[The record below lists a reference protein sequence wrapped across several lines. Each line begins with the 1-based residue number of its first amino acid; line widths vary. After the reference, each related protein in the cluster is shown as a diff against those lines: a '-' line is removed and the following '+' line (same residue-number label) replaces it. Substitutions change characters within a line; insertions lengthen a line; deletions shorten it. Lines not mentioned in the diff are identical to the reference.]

1 MNITLRNIIKRAT
14 LATVALLLS
23 FGIAGAQMDLRIS
36 KSKIKSSLKRL
47 DQLELLAAQLN
58 TASGSTQAAAT
69 AATAATAT
77 TATAQEA
84 TAAAATTAT
93 AQATTAA
100 ATTPATAASTP
111 AAAAQLCQL
120 VKQCK
125 ELSESISHYI
135 NQVSVLSTL
144 QASSE
149 KVLQRTLLLTKLDS
163 LSKELASHKES
174 ISSIGSSIM
183 STGASS
189 GKSSGT
195 SSSASTGT
203 SSGASSSTSTGA
215 SSKAL
220 NSIGAKII
228 KIAEKEYLYQAMA
241 VGNMISALG
250 AMK

>member
-1 MNITLRNIIKRAT
+1 MNITLRSIIRRAT

-69 AATAATAT
+69 TAS
-77 TATAQEA
+77 
-84 TAAAATTAT
+84 
-93 AQATTAA
+93 
-100 ATTPATAASTP
+100 AASTQS
-111 AAAAQLCQL
+111 AAAQLCQIA
-120 VKQCK
+120 KQCK

-135 NQVSVLSTL
+135 NQVNVLGTL

-183 STGASS
+183 STGASP
-189 GKSSGT
+189 G
-195 SSSASTGT
+195 A
-203 SSGASSSTSTGA
+203 SSGASSSTSNGTSSSARTGA

-220 NSIGAKII
+220 KSIGAKIL

>member
-1 MNITLRNIIKRAT
+1 MNITLRNIIRRAT
-14 LATVALLLS
+14 PATVALLLS

-69 AATAATAT
+69 AA
-77 TATAQEA
+77 
-84 TAAAATTAT
+84 AATTAT

-100 ATTPATAASTP
+100 ATTPATAASTQ
-111 AAAAQLCQL
+111 AAADQLCQIA
-120 VKQCK
+120 KQCI
-125 ELSESISHYI
+125 ELSESISNYI

-183 STGASS
+183 SL
-189 GKSSGT
+189 
-195 SSSASTGT
+195 
-203 SSGASSSTSTGA
+203 GASSSTSTGTSSSA
-215 SSKAL
+215 SSSTSSSASNDTSSKAL
-220 NSIGAKII
+220 KSIGAKII

-250 AMK
+250 TMK

>member
-1 MNITLRNIIKRAT
+1 MNITLRNIIRRAT

-23 FGIAGAQMDLRIS
+23 FGIAGAQIDLRIS

-47 DQLELLAAQLN
+47 DKLELLAAQLN
-58 TASGSTQAAAT
+58 TALGSTQAAAT
-69 AATAATAT
+69 PN
-77 TATAQEA
+77 TAQEA

-93 AQATTAA
+93 AKATTVA
-100 ATTPATAASTP
+100 ATTPATAASTQ
-111 AAAAQLCQL
+111 AAAAQLCQIA
-120 VKQCK
+120 KQCI
-125 ELSESISHYI
+125 ELSERISHYI

-149 KVLQRTLLLTKLDS
+149 KVLQRTLLLTKLNT

-183 STGASS
+183 
-189 GKSSGT
+189 
-195 SSSASTGT
+195 
-203 SSGASSSTSTGA
+203 STGA

-250 AMK
+250 TMK

>member
-1 MNITLRNIIKRAT
+1 MNIALRNIIRRAT

-23 FGIAGAQMDLRIS
+23 FGIAGAQIDLRIS

-58 TASGSTQAAAT
+58 TASGSTQASAA
-69 AATAATAT
+69 
-77 TATAQEA
+77 
-84 TAAAATTAT
+84 
-93 AQATTAA
+93 
-100 ATTPATAASTP
+100 P
-111 AAAAQLCQL
+111 AAAASTQAAAAPASAASTQAAADQLCQIA
-120 VKQCK
+120 KQCI

-183 STGASS
+183 SLSA
-189 GKSSGT
+189 
-195 SSSASTGT
+195 SSSASNGT
-203 SSGASSSTSTGA
+203 

-220 NSIGAKII
+220 KSIGAKIL

>member
-1 MNITLRNIIKRAT
+1 MNIALRNIIRRAT

-58 TASGSTQAAAT
+58 TASGSTQAAAD
-69 AATAATAT
+69 
-77 TATAQEA
+77 
-84 TAAAATTAT
+84 
-93 AQATTAA
+93 
-100 ATTPATAASTP
+100 
-111 AAAAQLCQL
+111 QLCQIA
-120 VKQCK
+120 KQCK
-125 ELSESISHYI
+125 ELSVSISHYI

-163 LSKELASHKES
+163 LSKELASHKKS
-174 ISSIGSSIM
+174 ISSVGSSII
-183 STGASS
+183 SLSA
-189 GKSSGT
+189 SSGT
-195 SSSASTGT
+195 SSSASSGT
-203 SSGASSSTSTGA
+203 SSGTSSSTSTGA

-220 NSIGAKII
+220 KSIGAKML

>member
-1 MNITLRNIIKRAT
+1 MNITLRNIIRRAT

-23 FGIAGAQMDLRIS
+23 FGIAGAQIDLRIS

-69 AATAATAT
+69 PN
-77 TATAQEA
+77 TAQEA
-84 TAAAATTAT
+84 TTAATA
-93 AQATTAA
+93 
-100 ATTPATAASTP
+100 PATAASTQ
-111 AAAAQLCQL
+111 AAAAQLCQIA
-120 VKQCK
+120 KQCI
-125 ELSESISHYI
+125 ELSERISHYI
-135 NQVSVLSTL
+135 NQVNILGTL

-183 STGASS
+183 SLGASS
-189 GKSSGT
+189 GTSSGASTGTSSGT
-195 SSSASTGT
+195 SSSASSGT
-203 SSGASSSTSTGA
+203 SSSASNGT

-220 NSIGAKII
+220 KSIGAKML

>member
-1 MNITLRNIIKRAT
+1 MNIALRNIIRRAT

-23 FGIAGAQMDLRIS
+23 FGIAGAQIDLRIS

-47 DQLELLAAQLN
+47 DKLELLAAQLN
-58 TASGSTQAAAT
+58 TASGSAQAAA
-69 AATAATAT
+69 APS
-77 TATAQEA
+77 
-84 TAAAATTAT
+84 AATTAT

-100 ATTPATAASTP
+100 AAAPDTAASTQ
-111 AAAAQLCQL
+111 AAADQLCQIA
-120 VKQCK
+120 KQCI
-125 ELSESISHYI
+125 ELSERISHYI
-135 NQVSVLSTL
+135 NQVNVLGTL

-195 SSSASTGT
+195 SS
-203 SSGASSSTSTGA
+203 
-215 SSKAL
+215 KAL
-220 NSIGAKII
+220 KSIGAKML

-250 AMK
+250 TMK

>member
-69 AATAATAT
+69 AAPAAT

-84 TAAAATTAT
+84 TIAAATA
-93 AQATTAA
+93 
-100 ATTPATAASTP
+100 PASAASTQ
-111 AAAAQLCQL
+111 AAADQLCQIA
-120 VKQCK
+120 KQCK

-183 STGASS
+183 SLS
-189 GKSSGT
+189 
-195 SSSASTGT
+195 
-203 SSGASSSTSTGA
+203 A

>member
-1 MNITLRNIIKRAT
+1 MNITLRNIIRRAT

-58 TASGSTQAAAT
+58 TASGSTQAAAAPDT
-69 AATAATAT
+69 AAST
-77 TATAQEA
+77 Q
-84 TAAAATTAT
+84 
-93 AQATTAA
+93 
-100 ATTPATAASTP
+100 ATAASTQ
-111 AAAAQLCQL
+111 AAADQLCQIA
-120 VKQCK
+120 KQCK

-189 GKSSGT
+189 STSSST
-195 SSSASTGT
+195 SSSASSGTG
-203 SSGASSSTSTGA
+203 SSASNGA

-220 NSIGAKII
+220 KSIGAKIL

>member
-1 MNITLRNIIKRAT
+1 MNITLRNIIRRAT

-23 FGIAGAQMDLRIS
+23 FGIAGAQIDLRIS

-47 DQLELLAAQLN
+47 DKLELLAAQLN

-69 AATAATAT
+69 AAPAAT

-84 TAAAATTAT
+84 T
-93 AQATTAA
+93 TTAA
-100 ATTPATAASTP
+100 ASTQ
-111 AAAAQLCQL
+111 AAAAQLCQIA
-120 VKQCK
+120 KQCI
-125 ELSESISHYI
+125 ELSERISHYI
-135 NQVSVLSTL
+135 NQVNVLGTL

-183 STGASS
+183 SLSA
-189 GKSSGT
+189 SSGT
-195 SSSASTGT
+195 SSCASNDT
-203 SSGASSSTSTGA
+203 

-220 NSIGAKII
+220 KSIGAKML

-250 AMK
+250 TMK

>member
-58 TASGSTQAAAT
+58 TASGSTPLAAT
-69 AATAATAT
+69 AATA
-77 TATAQEA
+77 QE
-84 TAAAATTAT
+84 
-93 AQATTAA
+93 ATTAA
-100 ATTPATAASTP
+100 AASTQ
-111 AAAAQLCQL
+111 AAAAQLCQIA
-120 VKQCK
+120 KQCK

-149 KVLQRTLLLTKLDS
+149 KVLQRTLLLTKLNT

-183 STGASS
+183 SLS
-189 GKSSGT
+189 
-195 SSSASTGT
+195 
-203 SSGASSSTSTGA
+203 A

-220 NSIGAKII
+220 NSIGAKIL

>member
-1 MNITLRNIIKRAT
+1 MNIALRNIIKRAT

-23 FGIAGAQMDLRIS
+23 FGIAGAQIDLRIS

-58 TASGSTQAAAT
+58 TASGSTQAAA
-69 AATAATAT
+69 AP
-77 TATAQEA
+77 
-84 TAAAATTAT
+84 AATTAT

-100 ATTPATAASTP
+100 ATAPDTAASTQ
-111 AAAAQLCQL
+111 AAADQLCQIA
-120 VKQCK
+120 KQCK

-183 STGASS
+183 SLGASS
-189 GKSSGT
+189 STSSGRSSSATSGT
-195 SSSASTGT
+195 SSSASNGT
-203 SSGASSSTSTGA
+203 

>member
-1 MNITLRNIIKRAT
+1 MNITLRSIIRRAT
-14 LATVALLLS
+14 LATLALLLS

-47 DQLELLAAQLN
+47 DQLELLVAQLN
-58 TASGSTQAAAT
+58 TASGSTQAAAD
-69 AATAATAT
+69 
-77 TATAQEA
+77 
-84 TAAAATTAT
+84 
-93 AQATTAA
+93 
-100 ATTPATAASTP
+100 
-111 AAAAQLCQL
+111 QLCQIA
-120 VKQCK
+120 KQCK

-144 QASSE
+144 QTSSE

-163 LSKELASHKES
+163 ISKELASHKES

-183 STGASS
+183 SLGAN
-189 GKSSGT
+189 SGT
-195 SSSASTGT
+195 SSNA
-203 SSGASSSTSTGA
+203 SSGTSSSTSTGA

-220 NSIGAKII
+220 KSIGAKIL

>member
-1 MNITLRNIIKRAT
+1 MNIALRNIIKRAT
-14 LATVALLLS
+14 LATVALLIS
-23 FGIAGAQMDLRIS
+23 FGIAGAQIDLRIS

-58 TASGSTQAAAT
+58 TASGSTQAAADL
-69 AATAATAT
+69 
-77 TATAQEA
+77 
-84 TAAAATTAT
+84 
-93 AQATTAA
+93 
-100 ATTPATAASTP
+100 
-111 AAAAQLCQL
+111 LCQIA
-120 VKQCK
+120 KQCI
-125 ELSESISHYI
+125 ELSERISHYI
-135 NQVSVLSTL
+135 NQVNVLGTL

-149 KVLQRTLLLTKLDS
+149 KVLQRTLLLTKLAS

-189 GKSSGT
+189 SASSSTSSGT
-195 SSSASTGT
+195 SSSAS
-203 SSGASSSTSTGA
+203 
-215 SSKAL
+215 SKAL
-220 NSIGAKII
+220 KSIGAKIL

>member
-1 MNITLRNIIKRAT
+1 MNITLRSIIRRAT

-23 FGIAGAQMDLRIS
+23 FGIAGAQIDLRIS

-69 AATAATAT
+69 AAPAAT

-84 TAAAATTAT
+84 T
-93 AQATTAA
+93 TAA
-100 ATTPATAASTP
+100 ATAPATAASTQ
-111 AAAAQLCQL
+111 AAADQLCQIA
-120 VKQCK
+120 KQCK

-183 STGASS
+183 SLSA
-189 GKSSGT
+189 SSGT
-195 SSSASTGT
+195 SSST
-203 SSGASSSTSTGA
+203 SSSASNGT

-220 NSIGAKII
+220 KSIGAKII

>member
-1 MNITLRNIIKRAT
+1 MNIALRNIIRRAT

-23 FGIAGAQMDLRIS
+23 FGIAGAQIDLRIS

-47 DQLELLAAQLN
+47 DQLELLVAQLN
-58 TASGSTQAAAT
+58 TASGSTP
-69 AATAATAT
+69 
-77 TATAQEA
+77 
-84 TAAAATTAT
+84 AAAAP
-93 AQATTAA
+93 AA
-100 ATTPATAASTP
+100 ASSTQATAASTP
-111 AAAAQLCQL
+111 AATAQLCQIA
-120 VKQCK
+120 KQCI

-135 NQVSVLSTL
+135 NQVNVLGTL

-183 STGASS
+183 SLSASS
-189 GKSSGT
+189 GTSTGTSSSASSGT
-195 SSSASTGT
+195 SSSASTG
-203 SSGASSSTSTGA
+203 S

>member
-1 MNITLRNIIKRAT
+1 MNITLRSIIRRAT

-23 FGIAGAQMDLRIS
+23 FGIAGAQIDLRIS

-58 TASGSTQAAAT
+58 TASGSTQASAA
-69 AATAATAT
+69 
-77 TATAQEA
+77 
-84 TAAAATTAT
+84 
-93 AQATTAA
+93 
-100 ATTPATAASTP
+100 P
-111 AAAAQLCQL
+111 AAAASTQAAAAPASAASTQAAADQLCQIA
-120 VKQCK
+120 KQCI

-183 STGASS
+183 SLSA
-189 GKSSGT
+189 
-195 SSSASTGT
+195 SSSASNGT
-203 SSGASSSTSTGA
+203 

-220 NSIGAKII
+220 KSIGAKIL

>member
-1 MNITLRNIIKRAT
+1 MNIALRNITKRAT

-23 FGIAGAQMDLRIS
+23 FGIAGAQIDLRIS

-69 AATAATAT
+69 AAPAAT

-84 TAAAATTAT
+84 T
-93 AQATTAA
+93 TTAA
-100 ATTPATAASTP
+100 ASTQ
-111 AAAAQLCQL
+111 AAAAQLCQIA
-120 VKQCK
+120 KQCI
-125 ELSESISHYI
+125 ELSERISHYI

-149 KVLQRTLLLTKLDS
+149 KVLQRTLLLTKLNS

-183 STGASS
+183 STGASPGASS
-189 GKSSGT
+189 GTSSGTSTGTSSSASSGT
-195 SSSASTGT
+195 SSSASNGT
-203 SSGASSSTSTGA
+203 

-220 NSIGAKII
+220 KSIGAKII

>member
-1 MNITLRNIIKRAT
+1 MNIALRNIIKRAT

-23 FGIAGAQMDLRIS
+23 FGIAGAQIDLRIS

-69 AATAATAT
+69 PN
-77 TATAQEA
+77 TAQEA
-84 TAAAATTAT
+84 TSAAAAST
-93 AQATTAA
+93 QAA
-100 ATTPATAASTP
+100 AD
-111 AAAAQLCQL
+111 QLCQIA
-120 VKQCK
+120 KQCK

-195 SSSASTGT
+195 SSSASSGT
-203 SSGASSSTSTGA
+203 SSSASNGT

-220 NSIGAKII
+220 KSIGAKML

>member
-1 MNITLRNIIKRAT
+1 MNITLRSIIRIAT

-23 FGIAGAQMDLRIS
+23 FGIAGAQIDLRIS

-58 TASGSTQAAAT
+58 TASGSTPSAAT
-69 AATAATAT
+69 AATA
-77 TATAQEA
+77 QE
-84 TAAAATTAT
+84 
-93 AQATTAA
+93 ATTAA
-100 ATTPATAASTP
+100 AASTQ
-111 AAAAQLCQL
+111 AAAEQLCQIA
-120 VKQCK
+120 KQCI
-125 ELSESISHYI
+125 ELSERISHYI
-135 NQVSVLSTL
+135 NQVNVLGTL

-174 ISSIGSSIM
+174 IGSIGSSIM
-183 STGASS
+183 SLSP
-189 GKSSGT
+189 
-195 SSSASTGT
+195 
-203 SSGASSSTSTGA
+203 SSGASSCASNDT

-220 NSIGAKII
+220 KSIGAKIL

>member
-1 MNITLRNIIKRAT
+1 MNIALRNIIKRAT

-58 TASGSTQAAAT
+58 TASGSTQAAAAPSAATT
-69 AATAATAT
+69 AAATTAAAT

-84 TAAAATTAT
+84 TATAT
-93 AQATTAA
+93 AQ
-100 ATTPATAASTP
+100 
-111 AAAAQLCQL
+111 LCQIA
-120 VKQCK
+120 KQCI

-189 GKSSGT
+189 GTSTGT
-195 SSSASTGT
+195 GSSASN
-203 SSGASSSTSTGA
+203 GA

-220 NSIGAKII
+220 TSIGAKII

>member
-1 MNITLRNIIKRAT
+1 
-14 LATVALLLS
+14 
-23 FGIAGAQMDLRIS
+23 MDLRIS

-58 TASGSTQAAAT
+58 TASGSTQD
-69 AATAATAT
+69 
-77 TATAQEA
+77 
-84 TAAAATTAT
+84 
-93 AQATTAA
+93 
-100 ATTPATAASTP
+100 S
-111 AAAAQLCQL
+111 AAQLCQIA
-120 VKQCK
+120 KQCK

-183 STGASS
+183 SLSA
-189 GKSSGT
+189 
-195 SSSASTGT
+195 SSSASNGT
-203 SSGASSSTSTGA
+203 

-220 NSIGAKII
+220 KSIGAKIL

>member
-1 MNITLRNIIKRAT
+1 MNIALRNIIKRAT

-58 TASGSTQAAAT
+58 TASGSTQAAAAPS
-69 AATAATAT
+69 AATAAAATTAAAT

-84 TAAAATTAT
+84 TATAT
-93 AQATTAA
+93 AQ
-100 ATTPATAASTP
+100 
-111 AAAAQLCQL
+111 LCQIA
-120 VKQCK
+120 KQCI

-149 KVLQRTLLLTKLDS
+149 KVLQRTLLLTKLDA
-163 LSKELASHKES
+163 LSKELSSHKES

-183 STGASS
+183 SLGASS
-189 GKSSGT
+189 STSSGTSSGT
-195 SSSASTGT
+195 SSSASNGT
-203 SSGASSSTSTGA
+203 SSKSL
-215 SSKAL
+215 K
-220 NSIGAKII
+220 SIGAKII

>member
-1 MNITLRNIIKRAT
+1 MNIALRNIIRRAT

-58 TASGSTQAAAT
+58 TASGSTQASAAP
-69 AATAATAT
+69 
-77 TATAQEA
+77 
-84 TAAAATTAT
+84 AAAAST
-93 AQATTAA
+93 QAA
-100 ATTPATAASTP
+100 AAPATAASTQ
-111 AAAAQLCQL
+111 AAADQLCQIA
-120 VKQCK
+120 KQCK

-149 KVLQRTLLLTKLDS
+149 KVLQRTLLLTKLNT

-189 GKSSGT
+189 GKSSGASSGT
-195 SSSASTGT
+195 SSSASNGT
-203 SSGASSSTSTGA
+203 

-220 NSIGAKII
+220 NSIGAKIL

>member
-1 MNITLRNIIKRAT
+1 MNIALRNIIKRAT
-14 LATVALLLS
+14 LATVVLLLS

-36 KSKIKSSLKRL
+36 KSKIKNSLKRL
-47 DQLELLAAQLN
+47 DQLELLAAQLS

-69 AATAATAT
+69 

-84 TAAAATTAT
+84 TT
-93 AQATTAA
+93 
-100 ATTPATAASTP
+100 
-111 AAAAQLCQL
+111 AAAAQLCQIA
-120 VKQCK
+120 KQCK

-183 STGASS
+183 SLSASS
-189 GKSSGT
+189 GTSTGTSSSASSGT
-195 SSSASTGT
+195 SSSASN
-203 SSGASSSTSTGA
+203 GA

-220 NSIGAKII
+220 NSIGAKIL

>member
-1 MNITLRNIIKRAT
+1 MNIALRNIIRRAT

-69 AATAATAT
+69 AAAT
-77 TATAQEA
+77 T
-84 TAAAATTAT
+84 AATTAT
-93 AQATTAA
+93 AQA
-100 ATTPATAASTP
+100 
-111 AAAAQLCQL
+111 AAAQLCQIA
-120 VKQCK
+120 KQCK

-189 GKSSGT
+189 GTITGT
-195 SSSASTGT
+195 SSSAS
-203 SSGASSSTSTGA
+203 SSTSSSASNGT

-220 NSIGAKII
+220 KSIGAKIL

>member
-1 MNITLRNIIKRAT
+1 MNIALRNIIRRAT

-23 FGIAGAQMDLRIS
+23 FGIAGAQIDLRIS

-58 TASGSTQAAAT
+58 TASGSTPLAAT
-69 AATAATAT
+69 AATA
-77 TATAQEA
+77 QE
-84 TAAAATTAT
+84 
-93 AQATTAA
+93 ATTAA
-100 ATTPATAASTP
+100 AASTQ
-111 AAAAQLCQL
+111 AAADQLCQIA
-120 VKQCK
+120 KQCK

-189 GKSSGT
+189 
-195 SSSASTGT
+195 
-203 SSGASSSTSTGA
+203 
-215 SSKAL
+215 KAL

>member
-1 MNITLRNIIKRAT
+1 MNIALRNIIRRAT

-58 TASGSTQAAAT
+58 TASGSTQD
-69 AATAATAT
+69 
-77 TATAQEA
+77 
-84 TAAAATTAT
+84 
-93 AQATTAA
+93 
-100 ATTPATAASTP
+100 S
-111 AAAAQLCQL
+111 AAQLCQIA
-120 VKQCK
+120 KQCK

-149 KVLQRTLLLTKLDS
+149 KVLQRTLLLTKLNT

-183 STGASS
+183 SLSASS
-189 GKSSGT
+189 GTSSGT
-195 SSSASTGT
+195 SSSASSGT
-203 SSGASSSTSTGA
+203 SSSASNGT

-220 NSIGAKII
+220 KSIGAKII

-250 AMK
+250 TMK

>member
-1 MNITLRNIIKRAT
+1 MNIALRNIIKRAT

-23 FGIAGAQMDLRIS
+23 FGIAGAQIDLRIS

-47 DQLELLAAQLN
+47 DKLELLAAQLN
-58 TASGSTQAAAT
+58 TASGSTQAAA
-69 AATAATAT
+69 AP
-77 TATAQEA
+77 
-84 TAAAATTAT
+84 AATTAT

-100 ATTPATAASTP
+100 ATAPATAARTQAAAAP
-111 AAAAQLCQL
+111 AAADQLCQIA
-120 VKQCK
+120 KQCI

-174 ISSIGSSIM
+174 IGSIGSSIM
-183 STGASS
+183 SLS
-189 GKSSGT
+189 
-195 SSSASTGT
+195 
-203 SSGASSSTSTGA
+203 A

>member
-1 MNITLRNIIKRAT
+1 MNITLRNILRRAT

-47 DQLELLAAQLN
+47 DKLELLAAQLN

-69 AATAATAT
+69 PN
-77 TATAQEA
+77 TAQEA
-84 TAAAATTAT
+84 TTAAAAP
-93 AQATTAA
+93 AA
-100 ATTPATAASTP
+100 AASTQ
-111 AAAAQLCQL
+111 AAAAQLCQIA
-120 VKQCK
+120 KQCK

-163 LSKELASHKES
+163 LTKELASHKES

-183 STGASS
+183 ST
-189 GKSSGT
+189 
-195 SSSASTGT
+195 SASTGT
-203 SSGASSSTSTGA
+203 SSGASS
-215 SSKAL
+215 KAL
-220 NSIGAKII
+220 KSIGAKML

>member
-1 MNITLRNIIKRAT
+1 MNITLRNIIRRAT

-69 AATAATAT
+69 AA
-77 TATAQEA
+77 
-84 TAAAATTAT
+84 AATTAT
-93 AQATTAA
+93 AQANTAA
-100 ATTPATAASTP
+100 ATTPATAASTQ
-111 AAAAQLCQL
+111 AAAAQLCQIA
-120 VKQCK
+120 KQCK

-189 GKSSGT
+189 
-195 SSSASTGT
+195 
-203 SSGASSSTSTGA
+203 
-215 SSKAL
+215 KAL

>member
-1 MNITLRNIIKRAT
+1 MNIALRNIIRRAT

-69 AATAATAT
+69 
-77 TATAQEA
+77 
-84 TAAAATTAT
+84 
-93 AQATTAA
+93 
-100 ATTPATAASTP
+100 
-111 AAAAQLCQL
+111 QLCQIA
-120 VKQCK
+120 KQCI
-125 ELSESISHYI
+125 ELSERISHYI
-135 NQVSVLSTL
+135 NQVNVLGTL

-183 STGASS
+183 SLSASSGTSTGAST
-189 GKSSGT
+189 GT
-195 SSSASTGT
+195 SSSASN
-203 SSGASSSTSTGA
+203 GA

-220 NSIGAKII
+220 TSIGAKIL

-250 AMK
+250 TMK

>member
-23 FGIAGAQMDLRIS
+23 FGIAGAQIDLRIS

-69 AATAATAT
+69 AATAQAT
-77 TATAQEA
+77 

-93 AQATTAA
+93 AQEATTAA
-100 ATTPATAASTP
+100 AAPDTAASTQ
-111 AAAAQLCQL
+111 AAAAQLCQIA
-120 VKQCK
+120 KQSI
-125 ELSESISHYI
+125 ELSERISHYI

-144 QASSE
+144 QTSSE
-149 KVLQRTLLLTKLDS
+149 KVLQRTLLLTKLNS
-163 LSKELASHKES
+163 LSKELANHKES

-183 STGASS
+183 SLSA
-189 GKSSGT
+189 SSGT
-195 SSSASTGT
+195 STST
-203 SSGASSSTSTGA
+203 SSGASSSTSSSASNGT

-220 NSIGAKII
+220 KSIGAKML

>member
-1 MNITLRNIIKRAT
+1 MNITLRNIIRRAT

-23 FGIAGAQMDLRIS
+23 FGIAGAQIDLRIS

-58 TASGSTQAAAT
+58 TASGSTQD
-69 AATAATAT
+69 
-77 TATAQEA
+77 
-84 TAAAATTAT
+84 
-93 AQATTAA
+93 
-100 ATTPATAASTP
+100 S
-111 AAAAQLCQL
+111 AAQLCQIA
-120 VKQCK
+120 KQCI
-125 ELSESISHYI
+125 ELSERISHYI
-135 NQVSVLSTL
+135 NQVNVLGTL

-189 GKSSGT
+189 GTITGT
-195 SSSASTGT
+195 SSSASSGT
-203 SSGASSSTSTGA
+203 SNGT

-220 NSIGAKII
+220 KSIGAKML

>member
-1 MNITLRNIIKRAT
+1 MNLALRNIIRRAT

-58 TASGSTQAAAT
+58 TASESTPSAATAAAT
-69 AATAATAT
+69 AATA
-77 TATAQEA
+77 QG
-84 TAAAATTAT
+84 
-93 AQATTAA
+93 ATTAA
-100 ATTPATAASTP
+100 AAPATAASTQ
-111 AAAAQLCQL
+111 AAADQLYQIA
-120 VKQCK
+120 KQCI
-125 ELSESISHYI
+125 ELSESVSHYI
-135 NQVSVLSTL
+135 NQVNVLGTL

-174 ISSIGSSIM
+174 IGSIGSSIM
-183 STGASS
+183 SLSPSS

-195 SSSASTGT
+195 STGT
-203 SSGASSSTSTGA
+203 SS
-215 SSKAL
+215 KAL
-220 NSIGAKII
+220 KSIGAKII

>member
-1 MNITLRNIIKRAT
+1 MNIALRNIIRRAT

-69 AATAATAT
+69 AAAAT

-84 TAAAATTAT
+84 TTAAAA
-93 AQATTAA
+93 
-100 ATTPATAASTP
+100 PATAASTP
-111 AAAAQLCQL
+111 AAADQLCQIA
-120 VKQCK
+120 KQCI
-125 ELSESISHYI
+125 ELSERISHYI
-135 NQVSVLSTL
+135 NQVNVLGTL

-183 STGASS
+183 SLSASS

-195 SSSASTGT
+195 STGT
-203 SSGASSSTSTGA
+203 SS
-215 SSKAL
+215 KAL
-220 NSIGAKII
+220 KSIGAKII

>member
-1 MNITLRNIIKRAT
+1 MNIALRNIIKRAT

-47 DQLELLAAQLN
+47 DQLELLAAHLN
-58 TASGSTQAAAT
+58 TASESTPSAAT
-69 AATAATAT
+69 AATA
-77 TATAQEA
+77 QG
-84 TAAAATTAT
+84 
-93 AQATTAA
+93 ATTAA
-100 ATTPATAASTP
+100 AAPATAASTQ
-111 AAAAQLCQL
+111 AAAAQLCQIA
-120 VKQCK
+120 KQCI
-125 ELSESISHYI
+125 ELSERISHYI
-135 NQVSVLSTL
+135 NQVNVLGTL

-189 GKSSGT
+189 GTSTGT
-195 SSSASTGT
+195 SSSASSGKSSGTSTGT
-203 SSGASSSTSTGA
+203 SS
-215 SSKAL
+215 KAL
-220 NSIGAKII
+220 KSIGAKII

>member
-1 MNITLRNIIKRAT
+1 MNITLRNIIRRAT

-58 TASGSTQAAAT
+58 TASGSTQAAAD
-69 AATAATAT
+69 
-77 TATAQEA
+77 
-84 TAAAATTAT
+84 
-93 AQATTAA
+93 
-100 ATTPATAASTP
+100 
-111 AAAAQLCQL
+111 QLCQIA
-120 VKQCK
+120 KQCK

-135 NQVSVLSTL
+135 NQVNVLGTL

-163 LSKELASHKES
+163 LSKELASHKKS
-174 ISSIGSSIM
+174 ISSVGSSIM
-183 STGASS
+183 SLGANSGTSS
-189 GKSSGT
+189 NASSGT
-195 SSSASTGT
+195 SSSASNGT
-203 SSGASSSTSTGA
+203 

-220 NSIGAKII
+220 KSIGAKML

>member
-58 TASGSTQAAAT
+58 TASGSTP
-69 AATAATAT
+69 
-77 TATAQEA
+77 
-84 TAAAATTAT
+84 AAAAPD
-93 AQATTAA
+93 TAA
-100 ATTPATAASTP
+100 STQATAASTQ
-111 AAAAQLCQL
+111 AAAAQLCQIA
-120 VKQCK
+120 KQCK
-125 ELSESISHYI
+125 EFSESISHYI

-183 STGASS
+183 SLGANSGTSS
-189 GKSSGT
+189 NASSGT
-195 SSSASTGT
+195 SSST
-203 SSGASSSTSTGA
+203 SSSASNGA

-220 NSIGAKII
+220 KSIGAKML

>member
-1 MNITLRNIIKRAT
+1 MNIALRNIIKRAT

-58 TASGSTQAAAT
+58 TASGSTPLAAT
-69 AATAATAT
+69 AATA
-77 TATAQEA
+77 QE
-84 TAAAATTAT
+84 
-93 AQATTAA
+93 ATTAA
-100 ATTPATAASTP
+100 AASTQ
-111 AAAAQLCQL
+111 AAAAQLCQIA
-120 VKQCK
+120 KQCK

-183 STGASS
+183 SLSASS
-189 GKSSGT
+189 GTSTGTSSSASSGT
-195 SSSASTGT
+195 SSSASN
-203 SSGASSSTSTGA
+203 GA

-220 NSIGAKII
+220 NSIGAKIL